1 MVQINPCVVRVKF
14 KKVGRLQFVSHLD
27 LVRTMMKVIVR
38 ARLPLRFSEGFN
50 PKPKLS
56 FAAPLST
63 GVQSVCEFMDI
74 KLNYKIPESEVV
86 ERLNRNLTDELFAI
100 EAYYPETKFT
110 DLAYL
115 SYAIEMELKDA
126 SDELAQRICDALASA
141 LPIMKKG
148 KSGERE
154 VDISEMIKEAHCEYA
169 EGKIKLRCVLSSS
182 PSAFLTPELMMKA
195 LRVRLGILSPENIAD
210 EGYTVMREEAY
221 FADMKPFR

>member
-1 MVQINPCVVRVKF
+1 MVQITPCTVRVKF

-50 PKPKLS
+50 PKPRLS

-74 KLNYKIPESEVV
+74 RLNERVPEDEVV
-86 ERLNRNLTDELFAI
+86 ARLNRNLTDELFAI
-100 EAYYPETKFT
+100 EAYYPDTKFT

-115 SYAIEMELKDA
+115 SYEIEMDLMSA
-126 SDELAQRICDALASA
+126 SDELALEIERTLKSP

-148 KSGERE
+148 KSGIRE
-154 VDISEMIKEAHCEYA
+154 VDVSPMIKDAVCKLDD
-169 EGKIKLRCVLSSS
+169 GKIKLSCVLSSS
-182 PSAFLTPELMMKA
+182 PSAFLSPELMIKA
-195 LRVRLGILSPENIAD
+195 LRQRLEILKEENIAE
-210 EGYTVMREEAY
+210 EGYTVMRTQAY
-221 FADMKPFR
+221 FEDMTAFR